1 MAIERVSNL
10 EFKKWTE
17 LRDAIE
23 KLYNDGFYDKLV
35 SVHDNQ
41 YRIHNNL
48 RFLPWHR
55 VYLLKFERA
64 LRTIDSSL
72 SIPYWDW
79 ENDIGKLDGFEDFHD
94 ITGAKRH
101 FGNPWFIDG
110 IDIDNDIMSEISFQG
125 FSVALEGGPHN
136 AGHNWMGGTDSNGVS
151 GDMRTMRSPNDPAFW
166 LHHAQVDHLWAVW
179 QQGHP
184 DALATD
190 LSAEDRLLDP
200 WQNEFS
206 VESVN
211 DISTLGYIYK

>member
-1 MAIERVSNL
+1 MEIERVSNL

-55 VYLLKFERA
+55 VYLFKFERA

-79 ENDIGKLDGFEDFHD
+79 ETDIGKLDGFEDFHD

-110 IDIDNDIMSEISFQG
+110 IAT
-125 FSVALEGGPHN
+125 VPHSS
-136 AGHNWMGGTDSNGVS
+136 GTCSRRRKRGAPSARWTPRVCATGNGRQS
-151 GDMRTMRSPNDPAFW
+151 
-166 LHHAQVDHLWAVW
+166 
-179 QQGHP
+179 
-184 DALATD
+184 
-190 LSAEDRLLDP
+190 SA
-200 WQNEFS
+200 
-206 VESVN
+206 
-211 DISTLGYIYK
+211 STVG